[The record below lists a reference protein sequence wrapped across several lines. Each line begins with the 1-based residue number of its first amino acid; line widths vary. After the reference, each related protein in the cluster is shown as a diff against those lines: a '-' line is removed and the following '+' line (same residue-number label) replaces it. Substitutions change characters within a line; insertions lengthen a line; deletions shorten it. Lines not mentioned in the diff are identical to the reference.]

1 MPGGNFEHDQGIDGG
16 QRSSQGDHIKIITNQ
31 YKNSSL

>member
-1 MPGGNFEHDQGIDGG
+1 MPGGDFEHDQGIDGG
-16 QRSSQGDHIKIITNQ
+16 QCLSQSDHIKIITNQ